1 MGDKDGKHVL
11 MCSWG
16 KKNDP
21 ALGMDFTAPSEK
33 LAHKD
38 EIPTEVSLWGS
49 STKIIQ
55 ITLIH

>member
-33 LAHKD
+33 LTNKD
-38 EIPTEVSLWGS
+38 EIPTEVSLWES
-49 STKIIQ
+49 STKSIQ
-55 ITLIH
+55 I

>member
-33 LAHKD
+33 LTHKD
-38 EIPTEVSLWGS
+38 EVPSEVSYCQS
-49 STKIIQ
+49 SGFREVAYFSV
-55 ITLIH
+55 